1 MELKDFIEKSIDEI
15 TNAIHNSSKK
25 MIENKTG
32 KGIPDHHEINISFD
46 IAVSAGD
53 TSEQSG
59 GAKISVLSSIGL
71 GVNTKSGKELQEL
84 NRLSFVVPVKID
96 TIGSPRYS
104 VM

>member
-1 MELKDFIEKSIDEI
+1 MELKDFIEMSIQDI

-25 MIENKTG
+25 MIEDKTG

-46 IAVSAGD
+46 IAVTVGDSNEHSA
-53 TSEQSG
+53 
-59 GAKISVLSSIGL
+59 GAKINVLSTL
-71 GVNTKSGKELQEL
+71 GFGTGVKSGKEFQEV

-96 TIGSPRYS
+96 TIGSQNYA